1 MTRTKILSYIV
12 ELVPSN
18 ENLEVLMLC
27 LESKIFNEK
36 VKVFFDFFLFYRVK
50 PQLSYQ
56 IS

>member
-1 MTRTKILSYIV
+1 MTRTKILSYTV
-12 ELVPSN
+12 GLVPSN

-27 LESKIFNEK
+27 LEPKIFKEK
-36 VKVFFDFFLFYRVK
+36 VEVFFDFFLFYRVK